1 MIVIIDNY
9 DSFTYNL
16 VQFLG
21 ELGQEVKVFRHDEID
36 VAGLERI
43 RPDYIVVSPG
53 PGTPREAGISM
64 EVIRHFAGKI
74 PLLGIGLGHLAIG
87 QVYGGEVVPTK
98 RLMHGKISPVY
109 HDQRTIFQ
117 GLPSPFEGMRYHS
130 LMIDRERLPAALEV
144 SAWTE
149 EGEIMAVR
157 HKDKPIE
164 GVQFHPESIFTPYG
178 KDLLRN
184 FLDCYAPSKA

>member
-64 EVIRHFAGKI
+64 EVIHHFAGKI

-87 QVYGGEVVPTK
+87 QVYGGEVVPAK